1 MEERMTD
8 ALNRVSLMLR
18 GMSMDPAI
26 PAHAKE
32 VMMDRVVEIES
43 LLEEA
48 SDEGGDG

>member
-8 ALNRVSLMLR
+8 ALNRVSLLLR
-18 GMSMDPAI
+18 GMAMDPAI

-32 VMMDRVVEIES
+32 VMMGRVAEIES